1 MKNYKL
7 TLSTTELQKL
17 SIFLVMYEDKLI
29 ENSDVNKELAQEYAT
44 IDKKLHD
51 KLISNTIWYK
61 ETYEVIHKIRERID
75 EIPF

>member
-29 ENSDVNKELAQEYAT
+29 ENADIYKELAQEYAT
-44 IDKKLHD
+44 IDTKLQD
-51 KLISNTIWYK
+51 KFISNNIWYK